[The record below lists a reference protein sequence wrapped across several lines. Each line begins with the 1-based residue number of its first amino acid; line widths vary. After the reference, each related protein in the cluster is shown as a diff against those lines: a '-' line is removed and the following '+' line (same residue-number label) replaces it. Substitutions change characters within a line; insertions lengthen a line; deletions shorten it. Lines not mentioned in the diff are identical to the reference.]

1 MTYQQIKSFIN
12 TYIVQNGVNAIT
24 GSQLNTALNELADYK
39 GFDSVVV
46 TTLPAGS
53 DATATVQ
60 GMTLV
65 LGIPKGADGRDGQDG
80 QNAVN
85 PFKGWFTTD
94 NIPTT
99 GQEGD
104 YCNVSDT
111 SVTPHTVTIY
121 RWNTTQ
127 NAFVDTGEVP
137 DTATGETFAS
147 SEILQEVAI
156 DDSHLVNPVNT
167 ADATQPVLA
176 KAEDVMQLKAKLE
189 GVTASETKVQLV
201 TSGEGKNVYN
211 GYINGSTGKYSS
223 SQNNSF
229 IVVTLNNAKR
239 LRWLAKENATN
250 QSLIGWAF
258 GTFNGDIDN
267 TLSNFTPIS
276 TGIYGYNSLSN
287 QAVEYIKEVPDGATH
302 AVLTIWR
309 YKSEGESAVTL
320 DNFYCYRQYGDSI
333 SNLFSV
339 AENVNTATLEKYS
352 NALKYVGTTEQW
364 GVVDSSRYIIPVV
377 GGEKYIIENISS
389 YSNIRFALLPESESK
404 SQHTVNTNVANLRSP
419 LYVVLAHS
427 KMEYTIP
434 DDIEEGTYL
443 NINMYNGTRLY
454 KIGDVKNQVLEN
466 TSDIDN
472 LQDSIGDKVTI
483 ISDVIEPVNKDDFT
497 NNPGIIKTVVSGQPK
512 QWAPSSIG
520 HQIIEL
526 PEGVDKI
533 RISTPKGY
541 DCYYSLFK
549 TYEYTQGDAYP
560 TTTYPTGWGT
570 KTTVYIAANKV
581 VEISVGDAR
590 YLYLNK
596 LKPSVY
602 FIQSTGEPAK
612 TITIYGGFSDYSKE
626 RRSELDNILQAN
638 SVTNLPRV
646 FSDGMELP
654 NSPQMNILLQRASMM
669 QNFKWTPKVGGKI
682 RKSYKPAQSVA
693 FFDATE
699 QTGIPYSGN
708 TGLSVGFGVSL
719 YTFSTAVDN
728 KFSLMYTENLQN
740 PISEWNALDVD
751 TYGTVR
757 HQPVNDHTNCWYGTY
772 CNGFSARCT
781 GIDVPI
787 SCGAYDRVSKF
798 FHIVSP
804 VYNAYRDIRIGDV
817 FSSASSVHTRLV
829 TGISV
834 QNGEVTSLTITEATG
849 GAYKVIETTYSGDR
863 LISYIDSLKNSE
875 YGHFRVNDLY
885 KNVEIGSEFEFDPD
899 SYNELTEVCTF
910 AGDKVTYLKGDMVVI
925 NFNLLES
932 QTFSSTKPY
941 LILEKYN
948 PNKEGWNLV
957 ISKAIIDIDNTSYPT
972 WSKYNSWAIE
982 QEYLDSGLYRCYANE
997 GQYQSNNF
1005 AEATYFDIVDSVNEV
1020 KRENEDKFV
1029 ITYKG
1034 NGELVGAYSGVIG
1047 TKHYT
1052 YYPLSNVEKQSQ
1064 TFVFNPISFWLE
1076 WSSTYNNE
1084 SNFEVRLYI
1093 KGHYGIVRSNMIRL
1107 E

>member
-24 GSQLNTALNELADYK
+24 GAQLNTILNELADYK

-65 LGIPKGADGRDGQDG
+65 LGIPKGADGRDGQ
-80 QNAVN
+80 NAVN
-85 PFKGWFTTD
+85 PFKGIYGSD
-94 NIPTT
+94 NKPT
-99 GQEGD
+99 GIFANGD
-104 YCNVSDT
+104 YIYAPT
-111 SVTPHTVTIY
+111 SARGQTGNTIWKWNGTTWQDSGETPDLA
-121 RWNTTQ
+121 N
-127 NAFVDTGEVP
+127 
-137 DTATGETFAS
+137 GETFAS
-147 SEILQEVAI
+147 SETLQQVAI

-167 ADATQPVLA
+167 ADAMQPVLA
-176 KAEDVMQLKAKLE
+176 QANDVMQLKAKLE
-189 GVTASETKVQLV
+189 GVTAREEKVSVIRTGDGQ
-201 TSGEGKNVYN
+201 NVYE
-211 GYINGSTGKYSS
+211 G
-223 SQNNSF
+223 F
-229 IVVTLNNAKR
+229 IQGNIGTFHQSDYNYFIIVPTNEAKR
-239 LRWLAKENATN
+239 VRWLAKENSSN
-250 QSLIGWAF
+250 SSLLGWAF
-258 GTFNGDIDN
+258 GTFSGDVDS
-267 TLSNFTPIS
+267 TLANFNPIS
-276 TGIYGYNSLSN
+276 TGIYGYNALDN
-287 QAVEYIKEVPDGATH
+287 QAVEYIKEVPEGATH
-302 AVLTIWR
+302 AVLTIWI
-309 YKSEGESAVTL
+309 YQSNGGSAVTF
-320 DNFYCYRQYGDSI
+320 DNFYCYLQYGDSI
-333 SNLFSV
+333 SSLISV
-339 AENVNTATLEKYS
+339 VKAVNTDTLEKYT
-352 NALKYVGTTEQW
+352 NAMKYYDTTPQW
-364 GVVDSSRYIIPVV
+364 SVAGSSRYVIPVV
-377 GGEKYIIENISS
+377 RGEKYIIENISDYNS
-389 YSNIRFALLPESESK
+389 IRFALLPESESK
-404 SQHTVNTNVANLRSP
+404 SQHTLNTNIANLLSP
-419 LYVVLAHS
+419 LYVVLPHS

-434 DDIEEGTYL
+434 DGIQEGIYL
-443 NINMYNGTRLY
+443 NVNAYSGSRIY
-454 KIGDVKNQVLEN
+454 KISDVKNQVFEN

-472 LQDSIGDKVTI
+472 LQNSIGDKITVT
-483 ISDVIEPVNKDDFT
+483 SDVIEFVDKEDFT

-512 QWAPSSIG
+512 QWAPSSTG

-526 PEGVDKI
+526 PEGVNKI

-541 DCYYSLFK
+541 NCYYSLFK
-549 TYEYTQGDAYP
+549 TYEYTQGDSYP

-570 KTTVYIAANKV
+570 KTTVYISANKV
-581 VEISVGDAR
+581 IEISVGDAR

-612 TITIYGGFSDYSKE
+612 TVTIYGGFSDYSKE
-626 RRSELDNILQAN
+626 RIGEVDNILQAN
-638 SVTNLPRV
+638 SVTNMPRV
-646 FSDGMELP
+646 FSDGVEHP

-682 RKSYKPAQSVA
+682 RKSYKPAQDVA
-693 FFDATE
+693 FFDAME

-719 YTFSTAVDN
+719 YTFLTAVDN
-728 KFSLMYTENLQN
+728 KFSLMYTENLQK
-740 PISEWNALDVD
+740 PISEWNALDTD

-787 SCGAYDRVSKF
+787 GCGAYDRVSKF

-849 GAYKVIETTYSGDR
+849 GAYKVITTTYSGDG
-863 LISYIDSLKNSE
+863 LISYIDNLKD
-875 YGHFRVNDLY
+875 YGYRHFRVNDLY
-885 KNVEIGSEFEFDPD
+885 KNVEIGAEFEFDPD

-925 NFNLLES
+925 NFNLSES
-932 QTFSSTKPY
+932 QTFNSTKPY

-948 PNKEGWNLV
+948 SDTEGWDLI

-1020 KRENEDKFV
+1020 KKENEDKYIV
-1029 ITYKG
+1029 TYKG
-1034 NGELVGAYSGVIG
+1034 NGELVGAYNGVIG
-1047 TKHYT
+1047 TKNYT

-1076 WSSTYNNE
+1076 WSSTYDGE